1 MTKIGLVSYDNNGV
15 NEDVVLTT
23 NYTEFETA
31 LRQVEYGYGYDYL
44 LPAL

>member
-1 MTKIGLVSYDNNGV
+1 LTKIGLVSYDYYGV
-15 NEDVVLTT
+15 ITELMLTT